1 MTAGRALPV
10 MMDQPAAEILGADR
24 RDRRPRAA
32 SGTKPAA
39 GVIVVDR
46 SERARRRR
54 VRPPL
59 PPAFDV
65 PADMGGIGESHV
77 RSPLAKAGAQP
88 VSQPPAPA
96 SVAGDLVNMGCPSPR
111 SQLFLA

>member
-1 MTAGRALPV
+1 MTAGRAQPV
-10 MMDQPAAEILGADR
+10 MTDQPAAEIPGADR

-46 SERARRRR
+46 SGRANRRR

-65 PADMGGIGESHV
+65 TADMGGIGESHV
-77 RSPLAKAGAQP
+77 RSPLLQGGSATGLSATGARERCRWSCQYG
-88 VSQPPAPA
+88 VSEPA
-96 SVAGDLVNMGCPSPR
+96 
-111 SQLFLA
+111 